1 MSINESVTISRSCND
16 NLTRLYLGDNITIWF
31 SYETPVAFAISGEGT
46 FKSEN
51 IWSRTTQ
58 RHLDSIPGHELK
70 REEFKKRLARLM
82 GKIGTA
88 TNRVT
93 PRTK

>member
-88 TNRVT
+88 TNRIT
-93 PRTK
+93 TRTK

>member
-31 SYETPVAFAISGEGT
+31 SYETPVAFAIRGEGT

-51 IWSRTTQ
+51 IWSRATQ
-58 RHLDSIPGHELK
+58 RHLDYIPGHELK
-70 REEFKKRLARLM
+70 REEFTKRLARLI

-88 TNRVT
+88 TNRIT

>member
-1 MSINESVTISRSCND
+1 MFGTDPVTIRRSFND
-16 NLTRLYLGDNITIWF
+16 NLTMLYLGDNITIWF

-58 RHLDSIPGHELK
+58 RHLNDIPGRELG
-70 REEFKKRLARLM
+70 REEFQKRLARLM

>member
-1 MSINESVTISRSCND
+1 MFGNDPVTISRSFND

-51 IWSRTTQ
+51 IWSRATQ
-58 RHLDSIPGHELK
+58 RHLDDIPGHELTQ
-70 REEFKKRLARLM
+70 EEFTKRLARLM

-88 TNRVT
+88 TNRIT

>member
-1 MSINESVTISRSCND
+1 MFGNDPVTISRSCND

-88 TNRVT
+88 TNRIT
-93 PRTK
+93 TRTK

>member
-1 MSINESVTISRSCND
+1 MFGNDPVTISRSCND

-31 SYETPVAFAISGEGT
+31 SYETPVAFAIRGEGT

-58 RHLDSIPGHELK
+58 RHLNDIPGHELK

-88 TNRVT
+88 TNRIT

>member
-1 MSINESVTISRSCND
+1 MLDWYQTQ
-16 NLTRLYLGDNITIWF
+16 G
-31 SYETPVAFAISGEGT
+31 
-46 FKSEN
+46 KSEN

-58 RHLDSIPGHELK
+58 RHLNDIPGLELE

-82 GKIGTA
+82 SKIGTA
-88 TNRVT
+88 TNRIT

>member
-1 MSINESVTISRSCND
+1 MSTNDSVTISRSCND

-31 SYETPVAFAISGEGT
+31 SYETPVAFAISGEGR

-51 IWSRTTQ
+51 IWSRATQ

-88 TNRVT
+88 TNRIT